1 MVLILLSSNVPV
13 HMHFSE
19 RDTFMKTLLFI
30 LAAVSF
36 TFCEGIRVGLDVG
49 VSNCN
54 ISGTDGWNTGFLI
67 ATNLFYAPTNNII
80 FGLRS
85 SYNRWSPDADSF
97 LNQLPMNLT
106 NTKIKGSATL
116 WEIVP
121 AIRIATNIA
130 QSRVGLFG
138 HFGAGLFI
146 FATDVE
152 GKGKVEST
160 SFSLNLVD
168 STENVW
174 GISMGM
180 GISIGRFRGLTLE
193 ILPLY
198 HVLDLNDSPRQYYTV
213 TLGLSYEF

>member
-1 MVLILLSSNVPV
+1 MF
-13 HMHFSE
+13 FSE
-19 RDTFMKTLLFI
+19 RGTFMKALLII

-36 TFCEGIRVGLDVG
+36 TFCEGIRVGLDFG
-49 VSNCN
+49 VSNSN
-54 ISGTDGWNTGFLI
+54 ICGTDGWNTGFLI

-85 SYNRWSPDADSF
+85 TYNRWSPDADSF
-97 LNQLPMNLT
+97 LNQLPLNL
-106 NTKIKGSATL
+106 NNAKIKGSATL
-116 WEIVP
+116 WELVP

-130 QSRVGLFG
+130 QSQVGLFG

-146 FATDVE
+146 FDTNVE
-152 GKGKVEST
+152 GKGNVENT
-160 SFSLNLVD
+160 SFSQNLVD
-168 STENVW
+168 SIENVW
-174 GISMGM
+174 GISMGL

-213 TLGLSYEF
+213 TLGFSYEF